1 MSFRRSIEQLRPAR
15 IQKVDYTERVMEL
28 LDEQRVDTTFNASV
42 TELFP
47 ALAFNMNYRPSGIED
62 FKKFLYKLNLASG
75 KAKNSFDRKDANA
88 AKLVIDKLSS
98 PPNEKLLKTKLENAI
113 GITKYLFDL
122 HVTKPIKNVVWGYR
136 AKPPGIP
143 KNHAGDI
150 FVFFKDGT
158 KIGVSLKAGTAK
170 SKEPLKNTYVGT
182 QYRALGV
189 DTKNL
194 EAALWNRVYSKIP
207 GISNVATKSNFVKNK
222 EVTKLYVDY
231 YTKNQKAADELYREM
246 LVVARQQF
254 CKVLNKMSTKEF
266 IKWTQETFNLQ
277 RKGETVPLVLVKAVG
292 TNADEK
298 SDDIVDMI
306 PLVTKHHAYLN
317 KSSVQEYLID
327 IFTPND
333 KKTLKMTIRS
343 DSGVRPEKGTSGQ
356 GRLGQY
362 LQLKMQYSG
371 TIG

>member
-15 IQKVDYTERVMEL
+15 TQKIDYTERVQQL

-47 ALAFNMNYRPSGIED
+47 ALAINMKFKPSGIED
-62 FKKFLYKLNLASG
+62 FKKFLYKLNLSG

-98 PPNEKLLKTKLENAI
+98 PPNENLLKTKLENAI
-113 GITKYLFDL
+113 GITKYLFNL
-122 HVTKPIKNVVWGYR
+122 HVTKPIKNVIWGYR
-136 AKPPGIP
+136 AKPAGIP

-150 FVFFKDGT
+150 FVFFRDGT

-182 QYRALGV
+182 QYKALGV
-189 DTKNL
+189 STKDL

-231 YTKNQKAADELYREM
+231 YTKNQKAADELYKEM

-292 TNADEK
+292 NTAEEK
-298 SDDIVDMI
+298 GDDIVDVI
-306 PLVTKHHAYLN
+306 PLVNKHHAYLN
-317 KSSVQEYLID
+317 KNSVQEYLID
-327 IFTPND
+327 VFTPND

-362 LQLKMQYSG
+362 LQLKMQYRG